1 VRRDTPQSGNAA
13 VATDVLAVGADLGQ
27 VFDRLLRRHA
37 NLSLAQYRVLATLA
51 DRRPE
56 PCEPW
61 QLAEAL
67 RMSSPHVSAVLD
79 QLTGRGLVVRA
90 GHPDDGRRR
99 LVELTD
105 GGAERL
111 EMFAPFL
118 AAVESRVV
126 AATLTPDEQATLR
139 SLLGRLHRALDGLA
153 IPEGRPRPGP

>member
-1 VRRDTPQSGNAA
+1 MRREPSHSDVAA
-13 VATDVLAVGADLGQ
+13 VASDVLAVGADLGQ

-37 NLSLAQYRVLATLA
+37 NLSLAQYRVLATLG
-51 DRRPE
+51 DRRPA

-79 QLTGRGLVVRA
+79 QLAARGLVVRA
-90 GHPDDGRRR
+90 GHPEDGRRR

-105 GGAERL
+105 AGGERL
-111 EMFAPFL
+111 ELFAPLL

-126 AATLTPDEQATLR
+126 TATLTPDEQETLR
-139 SLLGRLHRALDGLA
+139 SLLARVHAALDGLT

>member
-1 VRRDTPQSGNAA
+1 MRREPPQSGVAT
-13 VATDVLAVGADLGQ
+13 VATDVLTVGADLGQ

-37 NLSLAQYRVLATLA
+37 NLTLTQYRVLATLSE
-51 DRRPE
+51 RRPA

-90 GHPDDGRRR
+90 SHPDDGRRR

-111 EMFAPFL
+111 ELFAPFL

-126 AATLTPDEQATLR
+126 GETLTPDEQRTLTL
-139 SLLGRLHRALDGLA
+139 LLGRLQQALDGLA